1 MTDKPVH
8 PHHPEAGDPAARAAL
23 SAVVERNIRTI
34 RLLRAQA
41 ARDRSVPNRIADT
54 ITGFSGSLVFV
65 YFHVVWFGLWIVL
78 NTGQAGLA
86 PFDPYPYGLLTMVV
100 SLEAIFLST
109 FVLISQNRMGAE
121 ADRQTELDLQV
132 DLLTETK
139 LTRVIKMLHEI
150 QDRLGI
156 DCSASDELADLELAT
171 NPEDVLAEIERA
183 SRRHQHD

>member
-1 MTDKPVH
+1 MTTKPAH
-8 PHHPEAGDPAARAAL
+8 PHDLEPNDPAARAAL
-23 SAVVERNIRTI
+23 SGVVERNIRTI

-41 ARDRSVPNRIADT
+41 AKGRSVPDRIADT
-54 ITGFSGSLVFV
+54 ITWFSGSLSFV
-65 YFHVVWFGLWIVL
+65 YFHVVWFGLWIAL
-78 NTGQAGLA
+78 NTGKAGMA

-109 FVLISQNRMGAE
+109 FVLISQNRLSAE
-121 ADRQTELDLQV
+121 ADRQTELDLHV

-150 QDRLGI
+150 QDQLGI
-156 DCSASDELADLELAT
+156 ECSASDELADLELST

-183 SRRHQHD
+183 SRHHKD